1 MALLSILQKIK
12 NFISILMSSSPA
24 SSANIVL
31 LLEDDKRIIDSFVSY
46 FSEKKLNANLIVS
59 QNLKEYLKAFEDNQD
74 NVKCLVMDL
83 NNQDRDSVAS
93 INKTIDQIKT
103 HYQNNR
109 IPIFVHS
116 GNLAYFTELD
126 EKGTIIKKHKN
137 SRSVAQI
144 IDSIELMLD
153 SGFLNIFS
161 INGTLDQKIMSE
173 IHSAFVNQ
181 FKHNEIEEIIKSI
194 QTDNPEEP
202 AFSNR
207 TREVFERIAV
217 RSIYQNLING
227 NSEDK
232 SVAVNSI
239 EHYYRRTNTAKHCF
253 YTGDIFENQSGKLFF
268 VATPRCNISNRN
280 FEQILLCEI
289 NEISA
294 DQHTSFQSAK
304 VENKAT
310 GETKGAKQIRTS
322 ITDDVTNSYVGER
335 FRFLPPSPQFRGGF
349 VDLKKVI
356 TVSEEEIMSYKLVI
370 SLVDDLTNDV
380 VRKLAGYLLRGGISD
395 TAYNEVQYYLAKD

>member
-1 MALLSILQKIK
+1 
-12 NFISILMSSSPA
+12 MSSSPA
-24 SSANIVL
+24 ASANIVL
-31 LLEDDKRIIDSFVSY
+31 LLEDDKRIIEPFVSY
-46 FSEKKLNANLIVS
+46 FSEKKLNADLIVS
-59 QNLKEYLKAFEDNQD
+59 QNLKDYLKAFEDNRD

-83 NNQDRDSVAS
+83 NNQDHDSAAS
-93 INKTIDQIKT
+93 INETINQIKT
-103 HYQNNR
+103 HYENNR

-116 GNLAYFTELD
+116 GNLAHFTELD
-126 EKGTIIKKHKN
+126 EKGTIIKKQKN
-137 SRSVAQI
+137 SRSIAQI
-144 IDSIELMLD
+144 IDSIELMLN

-194 QTDNPEEP
+194 QTDNPNDPE
-202 AFSNR
+202 FSSR

-232 SVAVNSI
+232 SVVVNSI
-239 EHYYRRTNTAKHCF
+239 EHYYRRTNTDKHCF
-253 YTGDIFENQSGKLFF
+253 YTGDIFENQSGKMFF

-294 DQHTSFQSAK
+294 DQNNSFQSAK

-349 VDLKKVI
+349 VDLKKII
-356 TVSEEEIMSYKLVI
+356 TVSEEELMSYNLVI

-395 TAYNEVQYYLAKD
+395 TAYNEAQYYLIKD

>member
-1 MALLSILQKIK
+1 
-12 NFISILMSSSPA
+12 MSSSHA
-24 SSANIVL
+24 ASANIVL
-31 LLEDDKRIIDSFVSY
+31 LLEDDKRIIEPFVSY
-46 FSEKKLNANLIVS
+46 FSEKKLNADLIVS
-59 QNLKEYLKAFEDNQD
+59 QNLKDYLKAFEDNRD

-83 NNQDRDSVAS
+83 NNQDHDSAAS
-93 INKTIDQIKT
+93 INETINQIKT

-116 GNLAYFTELD
+116 GNLAHFTELD
-126 EKGTIIKKHKN
+126 EKGTIIKKQKN
-137 SRSVAQI
+137 SRSIAQI
-144 IDSIELMLD
+144 IDSIELMLN

-194 QTDNPEEP
+194 QTDNPNDPE
-202 AFSNR
+202 FSSR

-232 SVAVNSI
+232 SVVVNSI
-239 EHYYRRTNTAKHCF
+239 EHYYRRTNTDKHCF
-253 YTGDIFENQSGKLFF
+253 YTGDVFENQSGKIFF

-294 DQHTSFQSAK
+294 DQNTSFQSAK

-349 VDLKKVI
+349 VDLKKII
-356 TVSEEEIMSYKLVI
+356 TVSEEELMTYNLVI

-395 TAYNEVQYYLAKD
+395 TSYNEAQYYVMKD

>member
-1 MALLSILQKIK
+1 
-12 NFISILMSSSPA
+12 MSSSPA
-24 SSANIVL
+24 ASANIVL
-31 LLEDDKRIIDSFVSY
+31 LLEDDKRIIEPFVSY
-46 FSEKKLNANLIVS
+46 FSEKKLNADLIVS
-59 QNLKEYLKAFEDNQD
+59 QNLKDYLKAFEDNRV

-83 NNQDRDSVAS
+83 NNQDHDSAAS
-93 INKTIDQIKT
+93 INETINQIKT
-103 HYQNNR
+103 HYENNR

-116 GNLAYFTELD
+116 GNLAHFTELD
-126 EKGTIIKKHKN
+126 EKGTIIKKQKN
-137 SRSVAQI
+137 SRSIAQI
-144 IDSIELMLD
+144 IDSIELMLN

-194 QTDNPEEP
+194 QTDNPNDPE
-202 AFSNR
+202 FSSR

-217 RSIYQNLING
+217 RSIYQNLINS

-232 SVAVNSI
+232 SVVVNSI
-239 EHYYRRTNTAKHCF
+239 EHYYRRTNTDKHCF
-253 YTGDIFENQSGKLFF
+253 YTGDIFENQSGKMFF

-294 DQHTSFQSAK
+294 DQNNSFQSAK

-349 VDLKKVI
+349 VDLKKII
-356 TVSEEEIMSYKLVI
+356 TVSEEELMSYNLVI

-395 TAYNEVQYYLAKD
+395 TAYNEAQYYLMKD